1 VETAE
6 RMAGGQIDD
15 VWEVTLG
22 DRRRVV
28 VKRTRAP
35 ATFEAEGL
43 GVLSAA
49 GAPVPE
55 VLSHRDHVLVMTHVS
70 GAPDWAGLGRSLA
83 TVHRSTGEAFGWH
96 RDNVLGPL
104 PQRNTPSPDWPTFYA
119 ERRIVPYL
127 GIDDL
132 PDEAARRLERACHGP
147 MLRLLDH
154 DPVPSLVHG
163 DLWAGN
169 VVDGRWLIDPAVH
182 HADREV
188 ELAYMDLFGRL
199 PRPMWDAYLD
209 AWPLAEGWEQRRP
222 ALQLYNLLVHVAI
235 FGRRYVE
242 PIVSR
247 LDDLGW

>member
-1 VETAE
+1 
-6 RMAGGQIDD
+6 
-15 VWEVTLG
+15 
-22 DRRRVV
+22 
-28 VKRTRAP
+28 
-35 ATFEAEGL
+35 
-43 GVLSAA
+43 
-49 GAPVPE
+49 
-55 VLSHRDHVLVMTHVS
+55 
-70 GAPDWAGLGRSLA
+70 
-83 TVHRSTGEAFGWH
+83 
-96 RDNVLGPL
+96 
-104 PQRNTPSPDWPTFYA
+104 
-119 ERRIVPYL
+119 
-127 GIDDL
+127 
-132 PDEAARRLERACHGP
+132 

-209 AWPLAEGWEQRRP
+209 AWPLAEGGEQRRP